1 MFLYKWNKYLFLNMK
16 DNYKSFALLAAL
28 VIYGLFSSPTP
39 DILSWAEIVMGVLL
53 VVAAGPV
60 NMAGI
65 FSGAVLWHGPREK
78 KFLTI
83 SFLTLLIPGTINGFL
98 SGYEINDIVRDV
110 IPLGFFFL
118 SLFLYQPSRNACES
132 EHPIALQRDPR
143 IRKGYEWALLYGLV
157 FTGVLFALRFWP
169 ASGLTLSRFGLDRGN
184 DEMLYLTSSPSVLFA
199 GLYLLFKGTELQTQ
213 KWYWRLLCLIGAV
226 ICLLTLVAT
235 LQRAAIFLAALSTF
249 FIFWHRTQRSPNFLF
264 AILAT
269 LFVGGLWLAPT
280 LADIVDLIW
289 RKTVEVGDNERF
301 AELHS
306 VIGVLGVNPWHYVFG
321 LGWGAKIVTAASG
334 YADVRYTHMLFS
346 YSLFKTGL
354 IGFVATASYGL
365 WLARRI
371 IRQFPQ
377 RAALSCAALPS
388 LILGF
393 TLYPSFK
400 MLCFGA
406 IIALLAT
413 GQENHERY

>member
-1 MFLYKWNKYLFLNMK
+1 LFSDIKN
-16 DNYKSFALLAAL
+16 NYQSYALLTAF
-28 VIYGLFSSPTP
+28 VMYGLFSSPTP
-39 DILSWAEIVMGVLL
+39 DVISWAEVVMGLL
-53 VVAAGPV
+53 LLIAAGPV
-60 NMAGI
+60 NLAGI
-65 FSGAVLWHGPREK
+65 FSGASLWHGPREK

-83 SFLTLLIPGTINGFL
+83 CFLSLLIPGTINGFL
-98 SGYEINDIVRDV
+98 SGYEFNDIMRDV

-118 SLFLYQPSRNACES
+118 ALFLYGQNFEKELR
-132 EHPIALQRDPR
+132 
-143 IRKGYEWALLYGLV
+143 YGLV
-157 FTGVLFALRFWP
+157 FTGIFFALRFWP

-184 DEMLYLTSSPSVLFA
+184 DEMLYLTSSPVVLFA
-199 GLYLLFKGTELQTQ
+199 GLYLLFKGTELRTQ
-213 KWYWRLLCLIGAV
+213 KWWWRLLCIFGAV
-226 ICLLTLVAT
+226 ICLLTLIAT
-235 LQRAAIFLAALSTF
+235 LQRAAIFLAALSIF
-249 FIFWHRTQRSPNFLF
+249 FIFWHRTQKSPNFLM
-264 AILAT
+264 AMIAT
-269 LFVGGLWLAPT
+269 LFIAGIFLAPMIG
-280 LADIVDLIW
+280 DIVDLIW

-306 VIGVLGVNPWHYVFG
+306 VFGVLGVNPWHYLFG

-334 YADVRYTHMLFS
+334 YADVRYTHMLLS

-354 IGFVATASYGL
+354 IGFAATFSYGA
-365 WLARRI
+365 WLVWRVI
-371 IRQFPQ
+371 LQFPQ

-413 GQENHERY
+413 GQEHHERD